1 MTPSTKVML
10 SPHELSIVADQEWIL
25 TKHQILEKI
34 SKILGSLS
42 KDIQQH
48 ISDHSSFLRE
58 LSRGLP
64 RISKGENYRQL
75 PYLMLDYP
83 ALFGKEDV
91 FALRTFF
98 WWGNFFSINLQ
109 VSGKYRSFF
118 RNDLVNLLMN
128 KDHQFFICIHEN
140 PWEHHFEAKNFIPTE
155 KLGETTLT
163 NLLQSHPFV
172 KITLKY
178 GFENWDQLPASLSNG
193 ARALLNLISCP
204 GDEKAL

>member
-1 MTPSTKVML
+1 ML

-48 ISDHSSFLRE
+48 ISDHSSFSRE

-98 WWGNFFSINLQ
+98 WWGNFFSINLHL
-109 VSGKYRSFF
+109 SGAMKENVLPILKSNFNWLQQNNYY
-118 RNDLVNLLMN
+118 LG
-128 KDHQFFICIHEN
+128 IHTD
-140 PWEHHFEAKNFIPTE
+140 PWEHHFGADNYRLFKNYSAAEFEEIFLQKDFLKISISISLNQWESIPAFLEHHFTALME
-155 KLGETTLT
+155 
-163 NLLQSHPFV
+163 LL
-172 KITLKY
+172 K
-178 GFENWDQLPASLSNG
+178 N
-193 ARALLNLISCP
+193 
-204 GDEKAL
+204 

>member
-1 MTPSTKVML
+1 
-10 SPHELSIVADQEWIL
+10 
-25 TKHQILEKI
+25 
-34 SKILGSLS
+34 LS

-48 ISDHSSFLRE
+48 ISDHSSFLLE

-83 ALFGKEDV
+83 ALFGKEDI

-109 VSGKYRSFF
+109 GSGKYRSFF

-128 KDHQFFICIHEN
+128 QDQQFFICVHDN
-140 PWEHHFEAKNFIPTE
+140 PWEHHFESTNFIAAE
-155 KLGETTLT
+155 KLGATKLAEV
-163 NLLQSHPFV
+163 LQSHPFV
-172 KITLKY
+172 KITLRY
-178 GFENWDQLPASLSNG
+178 SFENWDQLPASLSNG
-193 ARALLNLISCP
+193 AKALLNLISCP